1 MLDIRYARSGDV
13 SIAYTTVGD
22 GPVDLVYVLG
32 AFSHLE
38 VMWELPAFRRYCER
52 LAEFSRVL
60 LFDKRGMGMSE
71 RVPGAVPLETRMD
84 DIRAVMDAA
93 GSDRAAIMGESEG
106 GPLGLLFAAA
116 HPERTTAL
124 VLQGSELRERTDED
138 WPWGESTSQEF
149 EAVMASVP
157 ERWGSGGAME
167 YLAPSVGDQPW
178 AGAWMGRLQL
188 NSATPGGAEG
198 FMRMAF
204 EIDVRSIVPAV
215 RVPALVIHAVDDR
228 ICHVENGR
236 FLASTLPDARYVEL
250 PGSDHVRWF
259 DPDRAIAEISEFL
272 TGRREGPATDRVLA
286 AILFTDIV
294 DSTRVAAEM
303 GDRVWRELLQAHYV
317 TAGRDVA
324 RFGGTEVTTTGDGL
338 LAVFD
343 GPARAI
349 RCAMAVIE
357 SARELG
363 IDVRTG
369 VHAGEV
375 EKIGANVA
383 GLAVHIASRVASLA
397 GAGEVWV
404 SGTVRDLVVGSGFS
418 FTDQG
423 TRSLKGV
430 PGDWRVS
437 SVDV

>member
-1 MLDIRYARSGDV
+1 M
-13 SIAYTTVGD
+13 
-22 GPVDLVYVLG
+22 
-32 AFSHLE
+32 
-38 VMWELPAFRRYCER
+38 
-52 LAEFSRVL
+52 
-60 LFDKRGMGMSE
+60 
-71 RVPGAVPLETRMD
+71 
-84 DIRAVMDAA
+84 A
-93 GSDRAAIMGESEG
+93 GSS
-106 GPLGLLFAAA
+106 
-116 HPERTTAL
+116 
-124 VLQGSELRERTDED
+124 
-138 WPWGESTSQEF
+138 
-149 EAVMASVP
+149 
-157 ERWGSGGAME
+157 
-167 YLAPSVGDQPW
+167 
-178 AGAWMGRLQL
+178 
-188 NSATPGGAEG
+188 
-198 FMRMAF
+198 
-204 EIDVRSIVPAV
+204 
-215 RVPALVIHAVDDR
+215 PALCQTPATSSSLAVIMSD
-228 ICHVENGR
+228 G
-236 FLASTLPDARYVEL
+236 ST
-250 PGSDHVRWF
+250 
-259 DPDRAIAEISEFL
+259 PDRAIAEISEFL

-404 SGTVRDLVVGSGFS
+404 SGTVRELVVGSGFS

>member
-13 SIAYTTVGD
+13 SIAYTAVGD

-84 DIRAVMDAA
+84 DIGAVMDAA

-116 HPERTTAL
+116 HPERTRAL
-124 VLQGSELRERTDED
+124 VLQGAEVRERRDED
-138 WPWGESTSQEF
+138 WPWGELTSEAF
-149 EAVMASVP
+149 EAGMASVP
-157 ERWGSGGAME
+157 ERWGSGKAAE
-167 YLAPSVGDQPW
+167 YLAPSVGEQPW
-178 AGAWMGRLQL
+178 ARAWMGRLQL

-204 EIDVRSIVPAV
+204 EIDARSIVPAV

-228 ICHVENGR
+228 VCHVENGR

-404 SGTVRDLVVGSGFS
+404 SGTVRELVVGSGFS

-423 TRSLKGV
+423 THSLKGV